1 MWKTTYISLSE
12 YSQWICYKYEC
23 KFQYIAAAAVAEN
36 QHFMGKIIGNRINP
50 TSLEKYY
57 GLFFSV

>member
-1 MWKTTYISLSE
+1 M
-12 YSQWICYKYEC
+12 YEC

-50 TSLEKYY
+50 TSLERSIMVYSFQY
-57 GLFFSV
+57 NCW